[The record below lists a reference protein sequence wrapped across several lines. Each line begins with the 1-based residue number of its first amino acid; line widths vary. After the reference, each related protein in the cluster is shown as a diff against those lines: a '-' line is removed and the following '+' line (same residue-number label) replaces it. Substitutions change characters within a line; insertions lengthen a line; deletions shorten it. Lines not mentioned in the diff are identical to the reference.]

1 MWLKVLIEMYGGV
14 VQRVAADKRV
24 DIYLLDL
31 DTLDQGAS
39 LERRTEP
46 VV

>member
-24 DIYLLDL
+24 DIYLLDF